1 MKDLLITTWAVG
13 RYKVYSELFQFAI
26 KKAYPEYDVHVFE
39 SEITFPK
46 YFGACVRFLVNIESV
61 FSNYKYVYI
70 TDIDMMIVREPVSI
84 LDFHTNEI
92 NETGLCYSN
101 TPRGMEERGFDR
113 LTGLHFVTQDWWGK
127 TEEARSKYHHMLNK
141 CEIGEVAIDDE
152 LMLMNIVKE
161 SGLPVAPPKRDLICR
176 HHGLHLGTVRAH
188 KHETLQKLRRD
199 VFIRVS
205 VQRAKEWMRVVE
217 TPEYRS
223 ITQDIKR
230 RDKMA
235 YDELILME
243 KFVRQRSKERG

>member
-39 SEITFPK
+39 SDVVFPK
-46 YFGACVRFLVNIESV
+46 YYGACIRFL
-61 FSNYKYVYI
+61 SNSREFHDYKYVYI

-113 LTGLHFVTQDWWGK
+113 LTGLHFVTQEWWGA
-127 TEEARSKYHHMLNK
+127 THEARYDYLRKLEMGL
-141 CEIGEVAIDDE
+141 IGDVAIHDE

-161 SGLPVAPPKRDLICR
+161 SGLQVAPPKRDLICR

-205 VQRAKEWMRVVE
+205 VQRAKEWMKVVE

-223 ITQDIKR
+223 IMQDIKR

-235 YDELILME
+235 YDELCIME
-243 KFVRQRSKERG
+243 KFTRQRSNERG

>member
-26 KKAYPEYDVHVFE
+26 KKAYPEYDVHVFN
-39 SEITFPK
+39 SDIQMPK
-46 YFGACVRFLVNIESV
+46 YYGACIRFLLNPDL
-61 FSNYKYVYI
+61 FRDYKYVYI
-70 TDIDMMIVREPVSI
+70 TDIDMMIVRESVTI

-101 TPRGMEERGFDR
+101 TPRGNEERGFDR
-113 LTGLHFVTQDWWGK
+113 LTGLHFVTQEWWENTKGIRK
-127 TEEARSKYHHMLNK
+127 KYLKMLSD
-141 CEIGEVAIDDE
+141 CEIGEVAIHDE

-161 SGLPVAPPKRDLICR
+161 SGLPVSPPKRDLICR

-205 VQRAKEWMRVVE
+205 VQRAKEWMKVVE

-223 ITQDIKR
+223 IMLDIKR

-235 YDELILME
+235 YDELCIME
-243 KFVRQRSKERG
+243 KFTRQRSNERG

>member
-39 SEITFPK
+39 DDTTFPK
-46 YFGACVRFLVNIESV
+46 YYGACVRFLSYSKE
-61 FSNYKYVYI
+61 FDYYKYVYI

-101 TPRGMEERGFDR
+101 TPRGTEERGFDR
-113 LTGLHFVTQDWWGK
+113 LTGLHFVNQEWWGA
-127 TEEARSKYHHMLNK
+127 THEARYDYLRKLEMGL
-141 CEIGEVAIDDE
+141 IGDVAIHDE

-205 VQRAKEWMRVVE
+205 VQRAKEWMKVVE

-223 ITQDIKR
+223 IMQDIKR

-235 YDELILME
+235 YEELCIME
-243 KFVRQRSKERG
+243 KFTRQRSNERG

>member
-13 RYKVYSELFQFAI
+13 RYKVYRELFEFAI
-26 KKAYPEYDVHVFE
+26 KQAYPEYDVHVFE
-39 SEITFPK
+39 SGIASPK
-46 YFGACVRFLVNIESV
+46 YYGACIRFLLNPDV
-61 FSNYKYVYI
+61 FRDYRYVYI

-84 LDFHTNEI
+84 LDFHLSELS
-92 NETGLCYSN
+92 ETGLCYSN

-113 LTGLHFVTQDWWGK
+113 LTGLHFVTQYWFEK
-127 TEEARSKYHHMLNK
+127 TKDARSNFLKKLCDN
-141 CEIGEVAIDDE
+141 EIGEVAIHDE
-152 LMLMNIVKE
+152 LMLMDIVKE
-161 SGLPVAPPKRDLICR
+161 SGLPVAPPKKDLICR

-205 VQRAKEWMRVVE
+205 VQRAKEWLKVVE

-223 ITQDIKR
+223 IIQDIKR

-235 YDELILME
+235 YDELCIME
-243 KFVRQRSKERG
+243 KFTRQRSNEHG

>member
-13 RYKVYSELFQFAI
+13 RYKVYSDLFKFAI
-26 KKAYPEYDVHVFE
+26 NKAYPEYDVHVFE
-39 SEITFPK
+39 SDVQEPK
-46 YFGACVRFLVNIESV
+46 YYGACVRFLADDEM
-61 FSNYKYVYI
+61 FADYKYVYI

-84 LDFHTNEI
+84 LDFHTAEI

-101 TPRGMEERGFDR
+101 SPRGMEERGFDR
-113 LTGLHFVTQDWWGK
+113 LTGLHFVTRDWWDK
-127 TEEARSKYHHMLNK
+127 TKDARRKYMLMLNS
-141 CEIGEVAIDDE
+141 CRIGEIAIHDE
-152 LMLMNIVKE
+152 LMLMDIVKE
-161 SGLPVAPPKRDLICR
+161 SGLQVAPPKRDLICR

-205 VQRAKEWMRVVE
+205 VQRAKEWLKVVE

-223 ITQDIKR
+223 IMQDIKR

-235 YDELILME
+235 HEELCIME
-243 KFVRQRSKERG
+243 KFTRQRSNERG